1 MTAPIRI
8 VPVESARDRD
18 RFVDFAFD
26 LYKGDPN
33 WVPPLKSDVHALISG
48 KPDKNPWYGHGEA
61 AFWLA
66 LQGDKVVGR
75 ISAQDDTLVR
85 EHIAPDLGHFGMFD
99 CIDDAAVSE
108 ALLNTAEAWLRA
120 RGLSRAQ
127 GPISISI
134 WDEPGLLVSGF
145 DRPPAVMMG
154 HHLPWYAKL
163 IEAHGYRG
171 VKDLHA
177 WELNVRTG
185 FNQLI
190 TRIVATGERNSRIRI
205 RQFDKSRFDEEA
217 ALLLD
222 ILNDAW
228 SDNWGF
234 VPLTPLEIAY
244 VGKKMKPMIFSDLV
258 LIAEFDG
265 EPVAFMLTFPN
276 LNQVLKGLNG
286 SLLPFGWAKL
296 LWWLRRPKSR
306 LMRVPLMGVRRTF
319 HGSRNASVMAF
330 MMIEYIRRAGVA
342 VYEADVAEIGWIL
355 EDNGPMRSIAEAID
369 SHITKT
375 YRIYER
381 AL

>member
-1 MTAPIRI
+1 MTAPLRI
-8 VPVESARDRD
+8 VAVESARDRD

-26 LYKGDPN
+26 LYRDDPN
-33 WVPPLKSDVHALISG
+33 WVPPLKSDVKALISG
-48 KPDKNPWYGHGEA
+48 RPDKNPWFGHGEA

-66 LQGDKVVGR
+66 LRGDTVVGR

-85 EHIAPDLGHFGMFD
+85 QYIAPDLGHFGMFES
-99 CIDDAAVSE
+99 IDDPDVAD

-120 RGLSRAQ
+120 RGLARAQ

-154 HHLPWYAKL
+154 HHRPWYAGL
-163 IEAHGYRG
+163 IERHGYRG

-177 WELNVRTG
+177 WELDVRRG
-185 FNQLI
+185 FNELI
-190 TRIVATGERNSRIRI
+190 TRIVAAGERNKRIRV
-205 RQFDKSRFDEEA
+205 RSFDKSRFDEEA
-217 ALLLD
+217 ALLLG

-234 VPLTPLEIAY
+234 VPLTPEEIAY
-244 VGKKMKPMIFSDLV
+244 VGKKMKPMIFEDLV
-258 LIAEFDG
+258 LIAELDG
-265 EPVAFMLTFPN
+265 EPAAFMLTFPN
-276 LNQVLKGLNG
+276 LNEVLAGLGG

-296 LWWLRRPKSR
+296 LLWLRRPKSK
-306 LMRVPLMGVRRTF
+306 LMRVPLMGVRKAL

-342 VYEADVAEIGWIL
+342 VYGAEYGEIGWIL